1 MNDACSIAEFC
12 EGGRR
17 DHDLEGSLDSAIT
30 AGIASAKPAGD
41 IADPDEPREPPFP
54 AMRYH
59 EANELLP
66 LAITAR
72 RLWRYIQEAA
82 AIAGSCESGSAVRTS
97 NRGGSQ

>member
-41 IADPDEPREPPFP
+41 IADPDHRLQLATAARLLGVPGVDRGPR
-54 AMRYH
+54 A
-59 EANELLP
+59 
-66 LAITAR
+66 
-72 RLWRYIQEAA
+72 
-82 AIAGSCESGSAVRTS
+82 
-97 NRGGSQ
+97 